1 MPTDNRL
8 DAMVALIQQRGFL
21 SVKSLSETF
30 GVSEVTV
37 RRDLQRLHDERR
49 LLRTYGGAAPLAP
62 PATGAPSAAANGSEG
77 VVATDE
83 SSLVEQVDVLI
94 AISWSA
100 RSDKVLLERAAKHD
114 VPIVAESLAIQGAK
128 TLVAVDNY
136 EAGCS
141 LGRWAGQYAIQHFG
155 GKARALDLTYH
166 LSNTQERSRGFADG
180 LQQTAPDAAITL
192 TLNTQADWRSA
203 YQLTSDALQVYPEIN
218 VIFGVNDT
226 IVAGALQACRD
237 LAIAPE
243 SVLVLTFGLEG
254 NTLIDELSRDAY
266 LKAGLAMFPEI
277 VGPSCVEAA
286 IVAFNRRA
294 LPAHLVTPHM
304 VLTAGN
310 LREVYEPTAAGWQL
324 KPRLAATRRALALPI
339 QRPDHTG
346 DPMPAK
352 IGFLVPF
359 SEHEWYQ
366 NLAAAMHGYAQ
377 SLGIEL
383 AIADAAENLK
393 DELTLRKLS
402 IADEASRLVKP
413 GDVVLIDGGEVT
425 AYLAEA
431 LAGKRDIT
439 VITNAIAVIEALRSH
454 PDIALIAT
462 GGLLRH
468 ESQTLTGP
476 TTEIVLRELRADR
489 LFLAVTGVS
498 LDFGLSHTNLAEV
511 AVKQAMIRAA
521 REVILLADH
530 TKFEQE
536 SVVQIAPISSVHKV
550 ITDNA
555 LPASTRLDLTKL
567 GIEIIIAR
575 T

>member
-1 MPTDNRL
+1 MPADKRL
-8 DAMVALIQQRGFL
+8 DAIVALIQQRGFL
-21 SVKSLSETF
+21 SVKALSETF
-30 GVSEVTV
+30 AVSEVTV
-37 RRDLQRLHDERR
+37 RRDLQHLHDEHR

-62 PATGAPSAAANGSEG
+62 PATGALSTAANGYEG
-77 VVATDE
+77 VAAADE

-114 VPIVAESLAIQGAK
+114 VPIVAESLAMQGAK
-128 TLVAVDNY
+128 ALVAVDNY

-141 LGRWAGQYAIQHFG
+141 LGRWAGQYAVQHFG

-166 LSNTQERSRGFADG
+166 LSNTQERSRGFAAG
-180 LQQTAPDAAITL
+180 LQEAAPDATITL

-243 SVLVLTFGLEG
+243 SVVVLTFGLEG
-254 NTLIDELSRDAY
+254 DTLIDELSLDAY

-286 IVAFNRRA
+286 IAAFNRCA

-324 KPRLAATRRALALPI
+324 RPRLAATRRALALPI

-366 NLAAAMHGYAQ
+366 NLAAAMHGYAH

-425 AYLAEA
+425 RYLAEA

-439 VITNAIAVIEALRSH
+439 IITNAMAVIEALRTR
-454 PDIALIAT
+454 PDITLIST

-511 AVKQAMIRAA
+511 TVKQTMIRAA

>member
-1 MPTDNRL
+1 
-8 DAMVALIQQRGFL
+8 
-21 SVKSLSETF
+21 
-30 GVSEVTV
+30 
-37 RRDLQRLHDERR
+37 
-49 LLRTYGGAAPLAP
+49 
-62 PATGAPSAAANGSEG
+62 
-77 VVATDE
+77 
-83 SSLVEQVDVLI
+83 
-94 AISWSA
+94 
-100 RSDKVLLERAAKHD
+100 
-114 VPIVAESLAIQGAK
+114 
-128 TLVAVDNY
+128 
-136 EAGCS
+136 
-141 LGRWAGQYAIQHFG
+141 
-155 GKARALDLTYH
+155 
-166 LSNTQERSRGFADG
+166 
-180 LQQTAPDAAITL
+180 
-192 TLNTQADWRSA
+192 
-203 YQLTSDALQVYPEIN
+203 
-218 VIFGVNDT
+218 
-226 IVAGALQACRD
+226 
-237 LAIAPE
+237 
-243 SVLVLTFGLEG
+243 
-254 NTLIDELSRDAY
+254 
-266 LKAGLAMFPEI
+266 
-277 VGPSCVEAA
+277 
-286 IVAFNRRA
+286 
-294 LPAHLVTPHM
+294 
-304 VLTAGN
+304 
-310 LREVYEPTAAGWQL
+310 
-324 KPRLAATRRALALPI
+324 
-339 QRPDHTG
+339 
-346 DPMPAK
+346 MPAK

-439 VITNAIAVIEALRSH
+439 VITNAMAVIEALRSH

-511 AVKQAMIRAA
+511 TVKQAMIRAA